1 MKNRN
6 LLAKFMTLFFILV
19 ICNSIFCQNKPEEKK
34 QPDSYIIGPKD
45 LLSVTVFGASELNT
59 RARISEDG
67 EITLPL
73 VGRIKLE
80 GLSRI
85 EAEKNIEEFLD
96 TKYLKN
102 ARVSIYIEEYRSKTV
117 SVIGA
122 VANSGDQE
130 LIGQKTLLQIISKA
144 GGFLEFAAGK
154 IIIFREIKGQKTTKV
169 VDINEL
175 ITQGNISLN
184 IKILPGDIINI
195 PRAQFLNVYVFG
207 QVRTP
212 GNHRIRVNIKGAT
225 LLKAIAQ
232 AGGFTERARR
242 KGVMITRSTNMGPKR
257 IKVNIKKIIAGKKK
271 DIILKQD
278 DIIFI
283 PESFF

>member
-6 LLAKFMTLFFILV
+6 LMAMLMTLFFIMA
-19 ICNSIFCQNKPEEKK
+19 ICSSVFCQNNPEEKK
-34 QPDSYIIGPKD
+34 HPDSYIIGPKD
-45 LLSVTVFGASELNT
+45 LLTVTVFGASELNT

-73 VGRIKLE
+73 LGRIKLA

-85 EAEKNIEEFLD
+85 EAEKNIEKFLD
-96 TKYLKN
+96 KKYLKN

-144 GGFLEFAAGK
+144 GGLMEFAAGK
-154 IIIFREIKGQKTTKV
+154 IIIFREVKGKKTTKV

-175 ITQGNISLN
+175 ITEGNISLN

-195 PRAQFLNVYVFG
+195 PRAQFLNVYIFG

-212 GNHRIRVNIKGAT
+212 GNHRIRVNQKGAT

-242 KGVMITRSTNMGPKR
+242 RGVMITRSTKIGPKR

-283 PESFF
+283 PESLF